1 MVILEKMKKEK
12 LIVRLYRITKKQDE
26 IVKKNAKKFGGESA
40 YIRKLI
46 EEGIIL
52 EVRKV

>member
-1 MVILEKMKKEK
+1 MKKEK
-12 LIVRLYRITKKQDE
+12 VIARLYRITKKQDA
-26 IVKKNAKKFGGESA
+26 IVKKNGKKYGGESA

-52 EVRKV
+52 EVRKL

>member
-1 MVILEKMKKEK
+1 MTQK
-12 LIVRLYRITKKQDE
+12 LKLVPRLYRITKKQDDL
-26 IVKKNAKKFGGESA
+26 VKKNAKKFGGESA

-52 EVRKV
+52 KIRRLDEKW